1 MTNVP
6 VPSDYVVGPDDELSV
21 QLYGSQNRTLRLIVG
36 RDGRVSFPELGP
48 ISVAGQRFNDVRASI
63 ESRVERQL
71 IGVRASVSMG
81 DTRSIRVFVLGEAR
95 RPGTYT
101 ISSLAT
107 MTSALYAAGGI
118 KPIGSMRQ
126 IQLKRRGTLVRTLD
140 LYDLLIRGDTTDD
153 NKLEQGDVI
162 FVPPVGSTVSAA
174 GELHRPAI
182 YEIKNESSVAD
193 LVALAGGLTPQADS
207 GQSDVGPRG

>member
-6 VPSDYVVGPDDELSV
+6 VPSDYVVGAGDELSV
-21 QLYGSQNRTLRLIVG
+21 QLYGSQNRTIRLTVG

-48 ISVAGQRFNDVRASI
+48 INVAGERFNTVKESI

-81 DTRSIRVFVLGEAR
+81 DTRSIRIFVLGEAR

-107 MTSALYAAGGI
+107 MTSALYAAGGE
-118 KPIGSMRQ
+118 Q
-126 IQLKRRGTLVRTLD
+126 VRCFLHGG
-140 LYDLLIRGDTTDD
+140 R
-153 NKLEQGDVI
+153 LE
-162 FVPPVGSTVSAA
+162 
-174 GELHRPAI
+174 
-182 YEIKNESSVAD
+182 
-193 LVALAGGLTPQADS
+193 GGQHEG
-207 GQSDVGPRG
+207 GQHE

>member
-1 MTNVP
+1 MPLKKTGIDALKPFGYDLFDRAPSTFAPMTNVP
-6 VPSDYVVGPDDELSV
+6 VPSDYVVGPGDELTV
-21 QLYGSQNRTLRLIVG
+21 QLYGSQNRTLRLPVG
-36 RDGRVSFPELGP
+36 RDGQVSFPEIGP
-48 ISVAGQRFNDVRASI
+48 ITVVGQRFNSVRAAI

-81 DTRSIRVFVLGEAR
+81 DTRTIRVFVLGEAR

-118 KPIGSMRQ
+118 KPIGSMRK
-126 IQLKRRGTLVRTLD
+126 IQLKRQGTLVRTLD
-140 LYDLLIRGDTTDD
+140 LYDLLVRGDTTDD

-162 FVPPVGSTVSAA
+162 FVPSGGIDREYRGRGA
-174 GELHRPAI
+174 
-182 YEIKNESSVAD
+182 SSRD
-193 LVALAGGLTPQADS
+193 LRDQE
-207 GQSDVGPRG
+207 